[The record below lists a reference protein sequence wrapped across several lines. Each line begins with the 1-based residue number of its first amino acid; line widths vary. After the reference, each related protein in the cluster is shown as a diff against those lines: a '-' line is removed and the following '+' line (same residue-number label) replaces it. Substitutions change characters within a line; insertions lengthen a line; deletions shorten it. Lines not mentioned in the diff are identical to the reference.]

1 MPLQVSSPRSSHP
14 GREVGARGS
23 AIVGGQLGDRWAALG
38 SCLPKVLENGFACII
53 HPGIPP
59 TSNAGGGPHTIR
71 IAALTHRL
79 TVYLVLNSLSL
90 QKKKKEALWGRGA
103 EPTLQV

>member
-1 MPLQVSSPRSSHP
+1 MPPRVSSPRPSHP

-23 AIVGGQLGDRWAALG
+23 AIIGGQLGDGWAAIR

-59 TSNAGGGPHTIR
+59 TSNSGGGPHTIAVTKR
-71 IAALTHRL
+71 IPALTYRL
-79 TVYLVLNSLSL
+79 AVYL
-90 QKKKKEALWGRGA
+90 ALG
-103 EPTLQV
+103 EILTL